1 MLTWQNYLRP
11 KIRVADR
18 CGDSEM
24 PVALILMHG
33 LTLPTQSHQSSREAE
48 DARGARVFSL
58 GEPKVLSSSLVEN
71 IDTNVAVQHDDD
83 FLALAKEAKL
93 RRLFCEMG
101 SALVAFSGGV
111 DSSYLAYVANSE
123 LGARALCV
131 TGESASLS
139 GEQREQTVRLAEQF
153 GFHREVVRTDELED
167 VNYTA
172 NGPTRCYFCKD
183 ELYKKLEEVARVRE
197 IEFIVDGSTCDDL
210 GDYRPGRAATNEH
223 GVRSPLIE
231 VGMSKAEVRLLSRR
245 VGLPTW
251 DKPAS
256 PCLSSRIAYGI
267 PVTIERLSAVDQ
279 GEEILRELGFHEFR
293 VRHHDSLV
301 RLEIAPAEMARALRM
316 ELVQELAQRF
326 RELGF
331 KYVTLDL
338 QGFRSGAMNEVL
350 ERPSTAGLEP

>member
-1 MLTWQNYLRP
+1 
-11 KIRVADR
+11 
-18 CGDSEM
+18 
-24 PVALILMHG
+24 
-33 LTLPTQSHQSSREAE
+33 
-48 DARGARVFSL
+48 
-58 GEPKVLSSSLVEN
+58 
-71 IDTNVAVQHDDD
+71 
-83 FLALAKEAKL
+83 
-93 RRLFCEMG
+93 MG
-101 SALVAFSGGV
+101 SVLVAFSGGV
-111 DSSYLAYVANSE
+111 DSTYLAYLANSE
-123 LGARALCV
+123 LGKNALCI

-139 GEQREQTVRLAEQF
+139 EQQREQTMTLAEQF
-153 GFHREVVRTDELED
+153 GLRREAVRTDELED

-183 ELYKKLEEVARVRE
+183 ELYTKLEDVARVRE

-210 GDYRPGRAATNEH
+210 TDFRPGRAATNAH

-245 VGLPTW
+245 AALPTW

-256 PCLSSRIAYGI
+256 PCLSSRIAYGV
-267 PVTIERLSAVDQ
+267 PVTIERLSIVDR
-279 GEEILRELGFHEFR
+279 GEGILRELGFREFR

-301 RLEIAPAEMARALRM
+301 RLEIAAAEMPRALRS
-316 ELVQELAQRF
+316 EVVQDLARRF

-350 ERPSTAGLEP
+350 DHEPKS